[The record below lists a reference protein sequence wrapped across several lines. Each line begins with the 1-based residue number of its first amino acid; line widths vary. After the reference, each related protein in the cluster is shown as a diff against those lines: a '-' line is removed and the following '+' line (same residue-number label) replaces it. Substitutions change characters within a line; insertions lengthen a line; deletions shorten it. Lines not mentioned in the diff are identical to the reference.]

1 MDRLIA
7 YINREIKSREVN
19 LRSGNIVNYEQYKLI
34 ACEIR
39 LLDALK
45 TKNSFEGTVDKQSMA
60 SVFYSRKAFTPTTLL
75 L

>member
-7 YINREIKSREVN
+7 YINREIKSREEN
-19 LRSGNIVNYEQYKLI
+19 LRSGNIVNYEQYKVT

-45 TKNSFEGTVDKQSMA
+45 TKVISLQNEEDTA
-60 SVFYSRKAFTPTTLL
+60 EE
-75 L
+75 